1 MGKSTISMAIFNS
14 YVQLPEGIGFDIT
27 TIPRWPRS
35 FGFFSQVSGGTSYEE
50 LFEGIVLWPRGRGC
64 WANFLDQ
71 KWSKNCGTS
80 RKPQH
85 NMWKDL
91 VIPWVLQVEILG
103 VSSETAR
110 CSIVT
115 DLCWRLVG
123 FSWNDDQHPNKSIEY
138 TAWFFCVYIKNI
150 YNTYIH
156 RRLQSTCVG

>member
-27 TIPRWPRS
+27 TIPGDPGHLVFSPRS
-35 FGFFSQVSGGTSYEE
+35 LEARPTKSSSRASSFGREAAVVGPISWT
-50 LFEGIVLWPRGRGC
+50 
-64 WANFLDQ
+64 
-71 KWSKNCGTS
+71 KNDPKTVE
-80 RKPQH
+80 RHEKPQH

-138 TAWFFCVYIKNI
+138 TAWFFCVYIKKI
-150 YNTYIH
+150 
-156 RRLQSTCVG
+156 